1 MLACPLGEARPA
13 KHPRNLLDA
22 RFSLELVERCP
33 GRTTLRVL
41 GDAELPISLHRHLGE
56 MRDAQHLAGVRER
69 GELPSDHLRD
79 RTPDTCVDLVEDK
92 AGPAVAP

>member
-1 MLACPLGEARPA
+1 MLACPLGEARAA

-41 GDAELPISLHRHLGE
+41 GDAELPISLHCHLGE